1 MSIVRN
7 EKFKCG
13 FLILCL
19 NKYMRDVKFE
29 FNGVFMKIREYQN
42 YHLLPFAMIYKI
54 SMME

>member
-29 FNGVFMKIREYQN
+29 FNGVFVKIREYQN
-42 YHLLPFAMIYKI
+42 YHLLPFAMI
-54 SMME
+54 